1 MPRLATCLWF
11 DHQAEEAA
19 AFYVSLF
26 KNSKIL
32 QTTHYGMAGPGPN
45 GTVMTVRFQLD
56 GDEFLALNG
65 GPIVRFNEAV
75 SFVVKCDSQKELD
88 AIWQKLTDGG
98 SEVQCGWL
106 KDKFGVS
113 WQVVPASLDQLV
125 NDENPDGRDRVMKT
139 LLPMGKLDIA
149 ELERAHADGA
159 SGPRGKPSKRKK

>member
-1 MPRLATCLWF
+1 MARMATCLWF
-11 DHQAEEAA
+11 DSQAETAA

-45 GTVMTVRFQLD
+45 GSVMTVRFQLD
-56 GDEFLALNG
+56 GAEFIALNG
-65 GPIVRFNEAV
+65 GPVVRFNEAV
-75 SFVVKCDSQKELD
+75 SFVVKCDTQKELD
-88 AIWQKLTDGG
+88 ALWQKLTDGG

-113 WQVVPASLDQLV
+113 WQVVPASLDEFL
-125 NDENPDGRDRVMKT
+125 NDADPEARDRVMKA

-149 ELERAHADGA
+149 ELERAGGGA
-159 SGPRGKPSKRKK
+159 GSGARVKTAKRKK